1 MSRKFIWL
9 YTFYVGWSI
18 ILLSRMKLEKWD
30 HMKSIL
36 VLMPLCITF
45 FVFYRKREMAK
56 DQKTKISSAAI
67 SIILLLVYYF
77 LKRIGNG
84 KFQVSLAL
92 LVLMGMGIMTIMMLG
107 ALSYY
112 SKAEIEW
119 CGGIGVL
126 LQVITIFCLLK
137 FMYLFLKSGMTYL
150 FDGMVIFVIIIIYFR
165 CFLFKNENEESVGEN
180 HIEVINKKRKTSKKL
195 YINIGILIFLLLSG
209 YLFFL
214 GELMDAGKDKG
225 ILAEFVFLLVTI
237 SGMVLTW
244 VSLKIHQFLMFLM
257 LGSIAMI
264 MIFSF
269 ISILQTNDVKWML
282 MLAVQAIYILLISI
296 LGGLILRVAYLYA
309 KTYEDLMYLILGTGF
324 PLWMGN
330 LFVNDVLKKE
340 IAGLVGLIFFPL
352 IGIVFYIFRRG
363 KIITKEVK
371 GKVTKNNV
379 KRKEE
384 RR

>member
-1 MSRKFIWL
+1 
-9 YTFYVGWSI
+9 
-18 ILLSRMKLEKWD
+18 
-30 HMKSIL
+30 
-36 VLMPLCITF
+36 
-45 FVFYRKREMAK
+45 
-56 DQKTKISSAAI
+56 
-67 SIILLLVYYF
+67 
-77 LKRIGNG
+77 
-84 KFQVSLAL
+84 
-92 LVLMGMGIMTIMMLG
+92 
-107 ALSYY
+107 
-112 SKAEIEW
+112 
-119 CGGIGVL
+119 
-126 LQVITIFCLLK
+126 
-137 FMYLFLKSGMTYL
+137 
-150 FDGMVIFVIIIIYFR
+150 
-165 CFLFKNENEESVGEN
+165 
-180 HIEVINKKRKTSKKL
+180 
-195 YINIGILIFLLLSG
+195 
-209 YLFFL
+209 
-214 GELMDAGKDKG
+214 MDAGKDKG